1 MKVRG
6 RTVPRVCST
15 DSGRL
20 ENAWTFLRVWLQW
33 EECVCGGAKWGQ
45 LEGWS
50 RTWPKSLECCPQKSC
65 SDGAPLQ
72 EFNPMGHLYSHFKPL
87 CEPHRGWTKVR
98 TRLSSELRDMMVRS
112 CWRAVGAES
121 RSSCCNK
128 YREGCIIMESLMN
141 GFRLLGSLGHLHTA
155 MVKVLCMC
163 LCVSVCVAM
172 CIQSWETWSFP
183 GRDGCGRRRLG
194 GSSEMVPDCRVCFE
208 FLLYEPVLALRHGNN
223 L

>member
-6 RTVPRVCST
+6 RTVPSVCSA
-15 DSGRL
+15 DLGRL

-33 EECVCGGAKWGQ
+33 EECVYGGAKWGQ

-72 EFNPMGHLYSHFKPL
+72 EFNPMGHLYSHFRPL
-87 CEPHRGWTKVR
+87 SEPHRGRTKVR

-121 RSSCCNK
+121 QSSCCNK
-128 YREGCIIMESLMN
+128 YREGCITMESLMN
-141 GFRLLGSLGHLHTA
+141 GFRLLGPLGTCTRQRWKCCVCVS
-155 MVKVLCMC
+155 MWVYVW
-163 LCVSVCVAM
+163 LCVSNHEKLEAFLEGVGVV
-172 CIQSWETWSFP
+172 
-183 GRDGCGRRRLG
+183 G
-194 GSSEMVPDCRVCFE
+194 GAWGALQRW
-208 FLLYEPVLALRHGNN
+208 FLIAESALNFFFMN
-223 L
+223 LF